1 MNIFVKKSFQFC
13 FVLLY
18 FLVAYQ
24 SFSLNCFKKEDKK
37 SPTYSISDST
47 TPVLWGKPLEYGSLK
62 ILAIAPHYC
71 SLDFVELEKRLDCSV
86 QLITTEDASHLGCD
100 PLWGIWCKE
109 ERKSE
114 NIIKQI
120 RDDIEKKWDLIIIA
134 GIELNILPKEIYES
148 LISKTSKGCGFLI
161 IPSTPLI
168 PTQPHPIEEFI
179 NNLEPNTEPSERWAN
194 LFSGWNNGI
203 RDIINSIK
211 VTCAEFEKGKIIY
224 IQNYLNGVLNHAL
237 LPEKAVTEEMICLEN
252 AWAGIISLIL
262 WGSGISQG
270 CKIINVSDAKPTG
283 PVEEEIPPEL
293 PMMVIQNL
301 NQSLLGPGTY
311 PFYIELERKE
321 RQKID
326 EIKIQ
331 IRRENEFYSY
341 QQYEFKP
348 NIQNKGRTFTQVE
361 LPVGAGNYFFDIWL
375 IRKKKILDFFS
386 KRFTFNSWPDILS
399 VEPNKNYVFPNDS
412 ISLKIN
418 VPPNIMESREGT
430 IVVQGIDNYPYLT
443 NMEGN
448 LVCEQSQPITGKGGE
463 VRITINFANL
473 TGNYLKINI
482 WGTPVR
488 VTSLGTNYSNL
499 FSYRSL
505 FIPVQRK
512 IFNRGWKDFVQLN
525 NIREYNQLQ
534 IAKFLMNNFNC
545 GNYLSLEQYKLP
557 GITKLYQPCIVQVAE
572 ETVSNATNKTQ
583 REPCINDENYQ
594 NKVKDNLNHT
604 LNYMTIP
611 TPYAISLGMNNCL
624 VQTEEWVCF
633 CENCINKF
641 MQFCHLY
648 EYLETIPGLTGK
660 FEYENIE
667 LLRENVINKSFPAYL
682 SFYRKFM
689 EDSLINFE
697 VDIKNKLTPFFPNIP
712 IGFRY
717 YNGKNNRTDIDW
729 VEYINS
735 MDWVVLEPEPFN
747 FALAPYIKSKGKAF
761 WVCFDF
767 ANSQQTQQ
775 GMIWNYWNAVFNQA
789 NGVWLKNVNGD
800 MYNSLP
806 IKLFDKDG
814 NLTPEICS
822 LLHISERLKGG
833 IKDFIL
839 QLKPDFNEE
848 VGIYLSP
855 ENLFLTTNIPE
866 FSHRDSFTY
875 FTRLLNGYGI
885 NPIVVTK
892 EDILK
897 NSQMKVLIL
906 PCCLWLSEEEIENLS
921 EFLINGAIIADISP
935 GIVSNNDLTME
946 LRKLMDN
953 RDVRK
958 ETIKNDSV
966 FLLNESLSKNIGL
979 EPIEDLKKKIRFIQ
993 DILIKKEVYSPFL
1006 HENEWIDGKFYSFNE
1021 KRFIVWLPNFE
1032 PIAVN
1037 NESKINS
1044 EIYKEKELWDLFN
1057 EKRIKSKKSMQMNV
1071 HNSHP
1076 FFICANLYLLKEVKL
1091 SIPEVIESGKQLPIK
1106 IELKQ
1111 KGKEKIFFDHW
1122 VNIELKTKGDK
1133 KGIVINSQIVK
1144 TNKEGKGE
1152 TYIAIPKNLPAGW
1165 YVVVAKEITTGTT
1178 IEKTIKIHD

>member
-1 MNIFVKKSFQFC
+1 MYMFLKKSFQFC
-13 FVLLY
+13 FVFLY

-24 SFSLNCFKKEDKK
+24 SFSLNWFKKEDKK
-37 SPTYSISDST
+37 LPTYSISDST

-109 ERKSE
+109 EHKSE
-114 NIIKQI
+114 YIIKQI

-134 GIELNILPKEIYES
+134 GIELDILPKEIYE
-148 LISKTSKGCGFLI
+148 IIINKTSKGCGFLI
-161 IPSTPLI
+161 IPSMPLT

-194 LFSGWNNGI
+194 LFSGGNNGI

-311 PFYIELERKE
+311 PFYIEVERKE
-321 RQKID
+321 KQKID

-331 IRRENEFYSY
+331 IRRENDFFSY

-348 NIQNKGRTFTQVE
+348 NIQKKGRVFTQVE

-399 VEPNKNYVFPNDS
+399 VEPDKNFVFPNDS
-412 ISLKIN
+412 ITLKVTI
-418 VPPNIMESREGT
+418 PPNVIESREGT
-430 IVVQGIDNYPYLT
+430 IIVQGIDNYPYLPKT
-443 NMEGN
+443 EGS

-463 VRITINFANL
+463 VRITLNFANL
-473 TGNYLKINI
+473 SGNYLKINI
-482 WGTPVR
+482 WGIPIRT
-488 VTSLGTNYSNL
+488 TSLGLNYSNL
-499 FSYRSL
+499 FSHRSL
-505 FIPVQRK
+505 YIPVQRK
-512 IFNRGWKDFVQLN
+512 IFKKGWKDFVQLN

-534 IAKFLMNNFNC
+534 IAEFLMTNFNC
-545 GNYLSLEQYKLP
+545 GNYLSLEHYKMP
-557 GITKLYQPCIVQVAE
+557 GITKLYQPCIVQMSE
-572 ETVSNATNKTQ
+572 ETALNATNKIE
-583 REPCINDENYQ
+583 REPCINDENYL
-594 NKVKDNLNHT
+594 NKVKDNINQVLT
-604 LNYMTIP
+604 YMTIP

-633 CENCINKF
+633 CENCISKF
-641 MQFCHLY
+641 LEFCHLY
-648 EYLETIPGLTGK
+648 EYSNTIPGLTGK
-660 FEYENIE
+660 FESQNIE
-667 LLRENVINKSFPAYL
+667 LLKDSIVNKNFPAYL
-682 SFYRKFM
+682 SFYKKFM

-697 VDIKNKLTPFFPNIP
+697 LDIKNKLKPLFPNTP

-717 YNGKNNRTDIDW
+717 YNGKVNRNDTDW
-729 VEYINS
+729 VEYINL

-747 FALAPYIKSKGKAF
+747 FALVPYIKSKGKNF
-761 WVCFDF
+761 WVCIDF
-767 ANSQQTQQ
+767 ANSQQTHR
-775 GMIWNYWNAVFNQA
+775 GMIWNYWNAIFNQA

-800 MYNSLP
+800 IYNSLP
-806 IKLFDKDG
+806 IKLFQKNG
-814 NLTPEICS
+814 NITPEVGS
-822 LLHISERLKGG
+822 LFHVSEQLKGG

-848 VGIYLSP
+848 VAVYLSP
-855 ENLFLTTNIPE
+855 ENLFLTKDTPE
-866 FSHRDSFTY
+866 FSHRNSFTY
-875 FTRLLNGYGI
+875 FMRMLNGCGI
-885 NPIVVTK
+885 NPIVITK

-897 NSQMKVLIL
+897 NRQIKVLIL

-935 GIVSNNDLTME
+935 GIINNNDLAME
-946 LRKLMDN
+946 LRNIMNN
-953 RDVRK
+953 RDFQK
-958 ETIKNDSV
+958 ETIKHDNI
-966 FLLNESLSKNIGL
+966 FLLNKSLSKNIEVEPL
-979 EPIEDLKKKIRFIQ
+979 EELKKEISFIQ
-993 DILIKKEVYSPFL
+993 DILIKKGIRSPFL
-1006 HENEWIDGKFYSFNE
+1006 YENEWIDGKFYSFNE
-1021 KRFIVWLPNFE
+1021 KRFIIWFPNLE
-1032 PIAVN
+1032 PNTLN
-1037 NESKINS
+1037 NECEMNS
-1044 EIYKEKELWDLFN
+1044 EIFKDKEIWDIFN
-1057 EKRIKSKKSMQMNV
+1057 EKKIKSKKEIKLNISNTAPLFMCVNP
-1071 HNSHP
+1071 NT
-1076 FFICANLYLLKEVKL
+1076 LKEIKL
-1091 SIPEVIESGKQLPIK
+1091 TIPEIVELGKYLPIK

-1111 KGKEKIFFDHW
+1111 KRKEKIFLDHW
-1122 VNIELKTKGDK
+1122 INIELRTKSDK
-1133 KGIVINSQIVK
+1133 KGIVIRSQIVQ

-1152 TYIAIPKNLPAGW
+1152 AYISIPQNLPVGW
-1165 YVVVAKEITTGTT
+1165 YVVVAKDIATGITV
-1178 IEKTIKIHD
+1178 ERTIKVIH